1 MSEHRGGA
9 FNLSAWAIAR
19 PMPAILLFMIL
30 CGAGLLGY
38 SKLAISKFPDI
49 SMPLVSVSISQPGA
63 TPAQLE
69 TEVTRKVED
78 ALASLT
84 KVKTIASTVTDGNSV
99 TLIEFQLDR
108 DLNEAIDDVR
118 DAVTRVRLDLPRD
131 IEEPLVAKQE
141 FVGGTMLSFAVET
154 APTADNSA
162 GMSATELSWFVDNTV
177 KKALF
182 GIKGV
187 AAVSRQGGV
196 EREVRVD
203 LHPGALASYGVS
215 AAMISAQLAISQLER
230 PGGRTQYSGAEQTVR
245 AIGVVSSIAQLEAF
259 QISMPDGR
267 KLRLGDIA
275 RVSDGV
281 SDPRAIALFDG
292 KPVVSFG
299 VVRTRGASEVKLGR
313 ALRAKVAELQTLYPR
328 MKFSEVAST
337 VEEAE
342 DSFKSSMTMLWE
354 GSILAV
360 IVVFIFLRDW
370 RATWISAIAL
380 PLSII
385 PTFGVM
391 QLMGF
396 SLNIITLLALAVVV
410 GILVDDA
417 IVEIEN
423 IVRHLKMGKTPMQ
436 AARDAADEIGIAV
449 IATSI
454 TLGAVFVPVAF
465 MPGIP
470 GKFFR
475 EFGWTAAIAVL
486 FSLLV
491 ARLLTPMMAA
501 YQLKAIPNPVREPH
515 SLLMQRYLGLVRW
528 ALNNRSATLAA
539 AFLFFIGS
547 LAIVPFIPATFLPPS
562 DLAQTNL
569 SIELPPGSTLAQ
581 TLARAEEIR
590 LKLKGIPELKNVYS
604 TIGGAL
610 DLGDPGKME
619 VAEVRKAV
627 LILKWGSG
635 QLRARNQKQLER
647 ETRRLL
653 DDITGVRLSF
663 LSSEPGELMQIVLAG
678 DDARVLT
685 ESALNLERGIRT
697 LKGLG
702 SVNSSASL
710 KRPEIIVTPDSAR
723 AAELGVST
731 TDISDAARVA
741 TVGDYRQRLAK
752 FNLPD
757 RQIPIRV
764 RMDARDLSD
773 LGALAMLRVPG
784 KYGPVPLSSVAQ
796 IRTSSGAQ
804 QMTRF
809 NRERNITLN
818 IELNGRPL
826 GAVMD
831 EIKALNAAKNL
842 PPGIRLIET
851 GDTEVFVE
859 LFTGFLLAMGTG
871 IFCVYGVLL
880 LLYNNAFHPITILIA
895 VPLSAG
901 GAFGAL
907 LATHNY
913 LSLPALIGLL
923 MLIGIA
929 TKNSILLV
937 DYAEMAEHEQGMT
950 RLDAVIDA
958 CAKRVQ
964 PVLMTS
970 IAMIAGMAPIA
981 LGFGADASFR
991 APMAVAVIG
1000 GLITSTLL
1008 SLVVIPAAY
1017 TVIDDVSRWF
1027 KSGANRHAL

>member
-1 MSEHRGGA
+1 MSQDRSGG

-19 PMPAILLFMIL
+19 PMPAILLFVIL
-30 CGAGLLGY
+30 CGAGLFGY

-49 SMPLVSVSISQPGA
+49 SMPLVSVSISLPGA

-78 ALASLT
+78 ALASLS
-84 KVKTIASTVTDGNSV
+84 KVKLIASTVTDGNS
-99 TLIEFQLDR
+99 TTMIEFQLER
-108 DLNEAIDDVR
+108 DLNEATDDVR
-118 DAVTRVRLDLPRD
+118 DAVTRVRLDLPQE

-141 FVGGTMLSFAVET
+141 FVGGTMLSFAVQSEQ
-154 APTADNSA
+154 
-162 GMSATELSWFVDNTV
+162 MSQAELSWFVDNTV

-182 GIKGV
+182 GVKGV
-187 AAVSRQGGV
+187 GAVNRQGGV
-196 EREVRVD
+196 EREVRID
-203 LHPGALASYGVS
+203 LSPGALESYGVTAS
-215 AAMISAQLAISQLER
+215 MISLQLAQSQLER

-245 AIGVVSSIAQLEAF
+245 AIGVVSSIAQLQAF
-259 QISMPDGR
+259 QVSTPDGR

-275 RVSDGV
+275 KVSDSV
-281 SDPRAIALFDG
+281 ADPRAIALFDG

-299 VVRTRGASEVKLGR
+299 VIRTRGASEVKLGR
-313 ALRAKVAELQTLYPR
+313 ELRAKVAELQLRFPR
-328 MKFSEVAST
+328 LKFVEVAST

-342 DSFKSSMTMLWE
+342 DSFKSSMTMLVE

-360 IVVFIFLRDW
+360 IVVFLFLRDW

-391 QLMGF
+391 HLMGF

-423 IVRHLKMGKTPMQ
+423 IVRHLKMGKPPLQ
-436 AARDAADEIGIAV
+436 AARDAADEIGVAV

-501 YQLKAIPNPVREPH
+501 YQLKAKLADPNEHNSR
-515 SLLMQRYLGLVRW
+515 LMQRYLVLVRW
-528 ALNNRSATLAA
+528 ALHHRGLTLAFA
-539 AFLFFIGS
+539 LLFFIGS
-547 LAIVPFIPATFLPPS
+547 LAIVPLIPSTFLPPS
-562 DLAQTNL
+562 DLAQSNL
-569 SIELPPGSTLAQ
+569 TIELPPGSTLAQ
-581 TLARAEEIR
+581 TYARAEEVR
-590 LKLKGIPELKNVYS
+590 LKLKSIPELRNVYS

-619 VAEVRKAV
+619 AAEVRKAV

-635 QLRARNQKQLER
+635 QERKRDQKTLER

-653 DDITGVRLSF
+653 ADVTGVRLSF

-678 DDARVLT
+678 DDARLLT
-685 ESALNLERGIRT
+685 QAALDLERAVRT

-702 SVNSSASL
+702 SVSSSASL
-710 KRPEIIVTPDSAR
+710 KRPEILVTPDPAR
-723 AAELGVST
+723 AAEMGVST
-731 TDISDAARVA
+731 ADIADAARVA

-764 RMDARDLSD
+764 RMDESD
-773 LGALAMLRVPG
+773 LNDMEALRMLRVPG
-784 KYGPVPLSSVAQ
+784 KNGPVPLSSVAN
-796 IRTSSGAQ
+796 ITIASGAQ

-809 NRERNITLN
+809 NRERNITLSV
-818 IELNGRPL
+818 ELNGRPL
-826 GAVMD
+826 GEVME
-831 EIKALNAAKNL
+831 EIKALPAAAKL
-842 PPGIRLIET
+842 PVGIRQIET

-907 LATHNY
+907 LVTHNF

-937 DYAEMAEHEQGMT
+937 DYAEMAEHEQGMS
-950 RLDAVIDA
+950 RFDAVIDA
-958 CAKRVQ
+958 CKKRVQ

-970 IAMIAGMAPIA
+970 IAMIAGMLPIA

-1017 TVIDDVSRWF
+1017 TVIDDISRRF
-1027 KSGANRHAL
+1027 KGRGGVVGIKK

>member
-1 MSEHRGGA
+1 MSQDRGGA

-19 PMPAILLFMIL
+19 PMPAILLFVIL
-30 CGAGLLGY
+30 CGAGLFGY

-49 SMPLVSVSISQPGA
+49 SMPLVSVSISLPGA

-78 ALASLT
+78 ALASLS
-84 KVKTIASTVTDGNSV
+84 KIKLIASTVTDGNST
-99 TLIEFQLDR
+99 TLIEFQLER
-108 DLNEAIDDVR
+108 DLNEATDDVR
-118 DAVTRVRLDLPRD
+118 DAVTRVRLDLPQE

-141 FVGGTMLSFAVET
+141 FVGGTMLSFAVQSEQ
-154 APTADNSA
+154 
-162 GMSATELSWFVDNTV
+162 MSQAELSWFVDNTV

-182 GIKGV
+182 GVKGV
-187 AAVSRQGGV
+187 GAVNRQGGV
-196 EREVRVD
+196 EREVRID
-203 LHPGALASYGVS
+203 LSPGALESYGVTAS
-215 AAMISAQLAISQLER
+215 MISLQLAQSQLER

-245 AIGVVSSIAQLEAF
+245 AIGVVSSIEQLRAF
-259 QISMPDGR
+259 QVSTPDGR

-275 RVSDGV
+275 KVADSV
-281 SDPRAIALFDG
+281 ADPRSIALFDG

-299 VVRTRGASEVKLGR
+299 VIRTRGASEVKLGR
-313 ALRAKVAELQTLYPR
+313 ELRAKVAELQLRFPR
-328 MKFSEVAST
+328 LKFVEVAST

-342 DSFKSSMTMLWE
+342 DSFKSSMTMLVE

-360 IVVFIFLRDW
+360 IVVFLFLRDW

-391 QLMGF
+391 HLMGF

-423 IVRHLKMGKTPMQ
+423 IVRHLKMGKPPLQ
-436 AARDAADEIGIAV
+436 AARDAADEIGVAV

-501 YQLKAIPNPVREPH
+501 YQLKAKPADPNEHNSR
-515 SLLMQRYLGLVRW
+515 LMQRYLVLVRW
-528 ALNNRSATLAA
+528 ALRHRGITLVFAL
-539 AFLFFIGS
+539 LFFVGS
-547 LAIVPFIPATFLPPS
+547 LAIVPLIPSTFLPPS
-562 DLAQTNL
+562 DLAQSNL
-569 SIELPPGSTLAQ
+569 TIELPPGSTLAQ
-581 TLARAEEIR
+581 TRARAEEVR
-590 LKLKGIPELKNVYS
+590 LKLKSIPELRNVYS

-619 VAEVRKAV
+619 AAEVRKAV

-635 QLRARNQKQLER
+635 QQRNRDQKQLER

-653 DDITGVRLSF
+653 DDVTGVRLSF

-678 DDARVLT
+678 DDARLLT
-685 ESALNLERGIRT
+685 QAALDLERAVRT

-702 SVNSSASL
+702 SVSSSASL
-710 KRPEIIVTPDSAR
+710 KRPEILVTPDPAR
-723 AAELGVST
+723 AAEMGVST
-731 TDISDAARVA
+731 ADIADAARVA

-764 RMDARDLSD
+764 RMDQSD
-773 LGALAMLRVPG
+773 LNDIEALRMLRVPG
-784 KYGPVPLSSVAQ
+784 KNGPVPLGSVAN
-796 IRTSSGAQ
+796 ITIASGAQ

-809 NRERNITLN
+809 NRERNITLSV
-818 IELNGRPL
+818 ELNGRPL
-826 GAVMD
+826 GEVLK
-831 EIKALNAAKNL
+831 EIQALPAAAKL
-842 PPGIRLIET
+842 PVGIRQIET

-907 LATHNY
+907 LVTNNF

-937 DYAEMAEHEQGMT
+937 DYAEMAEHEHGMS
-950 RLDAVIDA
+950 RFDAVIDA
-958 CAKRVQ
+958 CKKRVQ

-970 IAMIAGMAPIA
+970 IAMIAGMLPIA

-1017 TVIDDVSRWF
+1017 TVIDDIARRF
-1027 KSGANRHAL
+1027 KGRADGVVVRK

>member
-1 MSEHRGGA
+1 MSSVQGEKPSGHSGS

-19 PMPAILLFMIL
+19 PMPAMLLFLLL
-30 CGAGLLGY
+30 CGAGLWGY

-49 SMPLVSVSISQPGA
+49 SMPLVSVSVSLPGA

-69 TEVTRKVED
+69 TEVTRKIED
-78 ALASLT
+78 AVASIN
-84 KVKTIASTVTDGNSV
+84 KVKLIASTVTDGNS
-99 TLIEFQLDR
+99 TTMIEFLLER
-108 DLNEAIDDVR
+108 DLNEAVDDVR
-118 DAVTRVRLDLPRD
+118 DAVTRVRQDLPRD

-141 FVGGTMLSFAVET
+141 FVGGTMLSFAVES
-154 APTADNSA
+154 SA
-162 GMSATELSWFVDNTV
+162 MSPAELSWFVDNTV
-177 KKALF
+177 KKAMF

-187 AAVSRQGGV
+187 GTVSRQGGV
-196 EREVRVD
+196 EREIRVD
-203 LHPGALASYGVS
+203 LTPGALSSYGVS
-215 AAMISAQLAISQLER
+215 AAMISAQLAQSQIER
-230 PGGRTQYSGAEQTVR
+230 PGGRTQYAGAEQTVR
-245 AIGVVSSIAQLEAF
+245 AIGTADSVSALEDF
-259 QISMPDGR
+259 QISTPDGR

-275 RVSDGV
+275 RVTDSV
-281 SDPRAIALFDG
+281 ADPRAIALFDG

-299 VVRTRGASEVKLGR
+299 VVRTRGASEVHLGR
-313 ALRAKVAELQTLYPR
+313 AIRAKVAQLQAQYPR
-328 MKFSEVAST
+328 LKFSEVAST

-342 DSFKSSMTMLWE
+342 GSFESSMTMLWE
-354 GSILAV
+354 GSALAV
-360 IVVFIFLRDW
+360 LVVFLFLRDW

-385 PTFGVM
+385 PTFAVM
-391 QLMGF
+391 HWMGF
-396 SLNIITLLALAVVV
+396 SLNLITLLALAVVV

-423 IVRHLKMGKTPMQ
+423 IMRHLKMGKSPLQ
-436 AARDAADEIGIAV
+436 AARDAADEIGVAV

-501 YQLKAIPNPVREPH
+501 YQLRALPEHLAHKPDSA
-515 SLLMQRYLGLVRW
+515 LMRHYLASVTW
-528 ALNNRSATLAA
+528 ALKNRAATLTLAL
-539 AFLFFIGS
+539 LFFIGS
-547 LAIVPFIPATFLPPS
+547 ILIVPFIPTTFLPPS
-562 DLAQTNL
+562 DLAQSNL
-569 SIELPPGSTLAQ
+569 SIELPPGSTLQQ
-581 TLARAEEIR
+581 TLARAEEVR
-590 LKLKGIPELKNVYS
+590 LKLKTIPELKNVYS

-610 DLGDPGKME
+610 DLGDPGKTE
-619 VAEVRKAV
+619 AAEVRKAV

-635 QLRARNQKQLER
+635 LERKRDQKALER

-653 DDITGVRLSF
+653 ADVSGVRLSF
-663 LSSEPGELMQIVLAG
+663 ISSEPGELMQIVLAG
-678 DDARVLT
+678 DEVA
-685 ESALNLERGIRT
+685 ALNATALKMERDIRT

-702 SVNSSASL
+702 TVTSSASL
-710 KRPEIIVTPDSAR
+710 KRPEILVVPDPVR
-723 AAELGVST
+723 AAAMGVST
-731 TDISDAARVA
+731 ADIADAARVA
-741 TVGDYRQRLAK
+741 TLGDYRQRLAK

-764 RMDARDLSD
+764 RMGQSDLSD
-773 LGALAMLRVPG
+773 IEALRMLRVPG
-784 KYGPVPLSSVAQ
+784 TSGPVPLSAVAQ
-796 IRTSSGAQ
+796 ITEGSGAQ

-809 NRERNITLN
+809 GRERNIILSV
-818 IELNGRPL
+818 ELNGRPL
-826 GAVMD
+826 GEVME
-831 EIKALNAAKNL
+831 EIKKLPSAQQL
-842 PPGIRLIET
+842 PPGIRIIET

-871 IFCVYGVLL
+871 IFCVYAVLL
-880 LLYNNAFHPITILIA
+880 LLYNNAFHPITILMA
-895 VPLSAG
+895 VPLCAG

-907 LATHNY
+907 LITHNY

-937 DYAEMAEHEQGMT
+937 DYAEMAEHEQGMS
-950 RLDAVIDA
+950 RFDAVIDA
-958 CAKRVQ
+958 CHKRVQ

-970 IAMIAGMAPIA
+970 IAMGAGMMPIA
-981 LGFGADASFR
+981 LGFGADSSFR

-1000 GLITSTLL
+1000 GLVTSTLL
-1008 SLVVIPAAY
+1008 SLIVIPAVY
-1017 TVIDDVSRWF
+1017 TVIDDIARLF
-1027 KSGANRHAL
+1027 KRKLV

>member
-1 MSEHRGGA
+1 MSQDRGGA

-19 PMPAILLFMIL
+19 PMPAILLFVIL
-30 CGAGLLGY
+30 CGAGLFGY

-49 SMPLVSVSISQPGA
+49 SMPLVSVSISLPGA

-78 ALASLT
+78 ALASLS
-84 KVKTIASTVTDGNSV
+84 KVKLIASTVTDGNS
-99 TLIEFQLDR
+99 TTMIEFQLER
-108 DLNEAIDDVR
+108 DLNEATDDVR
-118 DAVTRVRLDLPRD
+118 DAVTRVRLDLPQE

-141 FVGGTMLSFAVET
+141 FVGGTMLSFAVQSEQ
-154 APTADNSA
+154 
-162 GMSATELSWFVDNTV
+162 MSQAELSWFVDNTV

-182 GIKGV
+182 GVKGV
-187 AAVSRQGGV
+187 GAVNRQGGV
-196 EREVRVD
+196 EREVRID
-203 LHPGALASYGVS
+203 LSPGALESYGVTAS
-215 AAMISAQLAISQLER
+215 MISLQLAQSQLER
-230 PGGRTQYSGAEQTVR
+230 PGGRTQYSGGEQTVR
-245 AIGVVSSIAQLEAF
+245 AIGVVSSIAQLQAF
-259 QISMPDGR
+259 QVSTPDGR

-275 RVSDGV
+275 KVADSV
-281 SDPRAIALFDG
+281 ADPRAIALFDG

-299 VVRTRGASEVKLGR
+299 VIRTRGASEVKLGR
-313 ALRAKVAELQTLYPR
+313 ELRAKVAELQLRFPR
-328 MKFSEVAST
+328 LKFVEVAST

-342 DSFKSSMTMLWE
+342 DSFKSSMTMLVE

-360 IVVFIFLRDW
+360 IVVFLFLRDW

-391 QLMGF
+391 HLMGF

-423 IVRHLKMGKTPMQ
+423 IVRHLKMGKPPLQ
-436 AARDAADEIGIAV
+436 AARDAADEIGVAV

-501 YQLKAIPNPVREPH
+501 YQLKAKPADPNEHNSV
-515 SLLMQRYLGLVRW
+515 LMQRYLLLVRW
-528 ALNNRSATLAA
+528 ALQHRGLTLTFAA
-539 AFLFFIGS
+539 LFFAGS
-547 LAIVPFIPATFLPPS
+547 LAIVPFIPSTFLPPS
-562 DLAQTNL
+562 DLAQSNL
-569 SIELPPGSTLAQ
+569 TIELPPGSTLAQ
-581 TLARAEEIR
+581 TLARAEEVR
-590 LKLKGIPELKNVYS
+590 LKLKAIPELRNVYS

-619 VAEVRKAV
+619 AAEVRKAV

-635 QLRARNQKQLER
+635 QERKRDQKQLER

-653 DDITGVRLSF
+653 ADVTGVRLSF

-678 DDARVLT
+678 DDARLLT
-685 ESALNLERGIRT
+685 QAALDLERAVRT

-702 SVNSSASL
+702 SVSSSASL
-710 KRPEIIVTPDSAR
+710 KRPEILVTPDSAR
-723 AAELGVST
+723 AAEMGVST
-731 TDISDAARVA
+731 ADIADAARVA

-764 RMDARDLSD
+764 RMDQSD
-773 LGALAMLRVPG
+773 LNDMEALRMLRVPG
-784 KYGPVPLSSVAQ
+784 KNGPVPLSSVAN
-796 IRTSSGAQ
+796 ITIASGAQ

-809 NRERNITLN
+809 NRERNITLSV
-818 IELNGRPL
+818 ELNGRPL
-826 GAVMD
+826 GEVME
-831 EIKALNAAKNL
+831 EIQALPAAANL
-842 PPGIRLIET
+842 PVGIRQIET

-907 LATHNY
+907 LVTHNF

-937 DYAEMAEHEQGMT
+937 DYAEMAEHEQGMS
-950 RLDAVIDA
+950 RFDAVIDA
-958 CAKRVQ
+958 CKKRVQ

-970 IAMIAGMAPIA
+970 IAMIAGMMPIA

-1017 TVIDDVSRWF
+1017 TVIDDVSRRF
-1027 KSGANRHAL
+1027 KGRV